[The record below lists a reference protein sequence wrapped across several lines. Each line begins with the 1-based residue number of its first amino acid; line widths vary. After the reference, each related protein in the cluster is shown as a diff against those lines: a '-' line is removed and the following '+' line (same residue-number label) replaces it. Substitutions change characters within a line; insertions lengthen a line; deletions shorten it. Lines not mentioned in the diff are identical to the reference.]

1 MPPRYYAEDL
11 NYSMT
16 TEHVKLPHT
25 CRNCGL
31 VGHLYRD
38 CPHPI
43 MSFGLICYRLNKN
56 NRIEYLMIQRKDSLS
71 FMEFIRGKYS
81 LTNVE
86 YIKKLLSYMTFA
98 ERKVLETAS
107 FQDLWNIIWYQPHVT
122 KHSQEFSESKIK
134 FDSLKHG
141 FILKNDTVGATTTA
155 ASPAPPT
162 NTRGTLILLKNLL
175 QQTNTVYAEPE
186 WGFPKGRRKLKEED
200 VDCALR
206 EFCEESGFERG
217 DIHIHTEL
225 KPLEEFF
232 YGTNNILYRHVY
244 YIARVVKNEDRV
256 MTINPS
262 NPHQARE
269 VRKAQWFSYN
279 EIMERIR
286 TYNNERRNLFKEAH
300 HIIHTVNGLCASTLS
315 VDSNEFKPNHSN
327 IFTSEQLSRDEFKR
341 IQDSF
346 SNHVHL

>member
-1 MPPRYYAEDL
+1 MEPNA
-11 NYSMT
+11 NA
-16 TEHVKLPHT
+16 KLPHT

-43 MSFGLICYRLNKN
+43 MSFGLICYRLHPTTH
-56 NRIEYLMIQRKDSLS
+56 RVEYLMIQRKDSLS

-81 LTNVE
+81 LSNID
-86 YIKKLLSYMTFA
+86 YIKKLLSYMTFS
-98 ERKVLETAS
+98 ERKILETAT
-107 FQDLWNIIWYQPHVT
+107 FQNLWNIVWYQPNVV
-122 KHSQEFSESKIK
+122 KHSHEFSESKIK

-141 FILKNDTVGATTTA
+141 FILK
-155 ASPAPPT
+155 SPGSANI
-162 NTRGTLILLKNLL
+162 NTKGTLVTLKSLL
-175 QQTNTVYAEPE
+175 QQTTTLYTEPE

-217 DIHIHTEL
+217 DIAIHSEL

-244 YIARVVKNEDRV
+244 YIARVIKNEDRV

-279 EIMERIR
+279 DIMERIR
-286 TYNNERRNLFKEAH
+286 PYNIERRDLFKEAH
-300 HIIHTVNGLCASTLS
+300 RVIHSTHGLTASTLS
-315 VDSNEFKPNHSN
+315 VDSMEFKPNAST
-327 IFTSEQLSRDEFKR
+327 IFTSEKLSDDDVQR
-341 IQDSF
+341 IH
-346 SNHVHL
+346 HVHL